1 MASGSSNTNLV
12 ATRYASAL
20 LDMAEEAKLTAQVEK
35 DMSELGA
42 MIGESADLR
51 VLIDNPL
58 VSRVQQMNGILSIAE
73 KAKLQQLTGNFLGV
87 LADNRRLNILPQI
100 IRKFAEE
107 CRRRRGE
114 VEAKVETAYAMSP
127 AQTDALQ
134 KELSKAMG
142 TNVTLDVSVNKDL
155 LGGMVVT
162 VGSRMIDDS
171 VRRKLERLQRTMSS
185 GSNENQTQLKE
196 VG

>member
-1 MASGSSNTNLV
+1 MASGSSNTSLV
-12 ATRYASAL
+12 ASRYASAL
-20 LDMAEEAKLTAQVEK
+20 LDMAEEAKLIDKVEK
-35 DMSELGA
+35 DMQELSA
-42 MIGESADLR
+42 MIAESDDLR
-51 VLIDNPL
+51 SLIENPL
-58 VSRVQQMNGILSIAE
+58 MNRGQQRDGILGIVE

-87 LADNRRLNILPQI
+87 VSDNRRLAALPQI
-100 IRKFAEE
+100 IKKFVEE
-107 CRRRRGE
+107 LRRRRGE
-114 VEAKVETAYAMSP
+114 VEAKVETAFALSP

-134 KELSKAMG
+134 KELTKAMG
-142 TNVTLDVSVNKDL
+142 TNVTLDVAVDEDL

>member
-1 MASGSSNTNLV
+1 MAGSPNSNQV
-12 ATRYASAL
+12 ASRYVSAL
-20 LDMAEEAKLTAQVEK
+20 LDMAEDARQTDKVEQ
-35 DMSELGA
+35 DLLQLDS
-42 MIGESADLR
+42 MIAESADLR
-51 VLIDNPL
+51 SLIKNPL
-58 VSRVQQMNGILSIAE
+58 ISSDQQLDGILALAE
-73 KAKLQQLTGNFLGV
+73 KAKFQQLTGNFLGV
-87 LADNRRLNILPQI
+87 VANNRRLPLLPQI
-100 IRKFAEE
+100 IRAFKAEL
-107 CRRRRGE
+107 RKRRGE
-114 VEAKVETAYAMSP
+114 VEARVESAFPMTP

-142 TNVTLDVSVNKDL
+142 VNVTLNVAVNKDL
-155 LGGMVVT
+155 LGGMIVT

>member
-1 MASGSSNTNLV
+1 MAGSSNTNLIAARYV
-12 ATRYASAL
+12 AAL
-20 LDMAEEAKLTAQVEK
+20 LDMAEDAKLIDKVEK
-35 DMSELGA
+35 DLQDLSA
-42 MIGESADLR
+42 MIENSADLQS
-51 VLIDNPL
+51 LISNPL
-58 VSRVQQMNGILSIAE
+58 ISRAQQKDGILTIAE
-73 KAKLQQLTGNFLGV
+73 KAKWQQLTGNFLGV
-87 LADNRRLNILPQI
+87 LADNRRLPALPHI
-100 IRKFAEE
+100 IKAFQDALRK
-107 CRRRRGE
+107 RRGE
-114 VEAKVETAYAMSP
+114 VEAKIETAFALTP

-142 TNVTLDVSVNKDL
+142 TNVTLDVAVNKDL

-185 GSNENQTQLKE
+185 GSNENQSHLKE

>member
-1 MASGSSNTNLV
+1 MAGSSNSNQV
-12 ATRYASAL
+12 ASRYVSAL
-20 LDMAEEAKLTAQVEK
+20 LDMAADAGQTEKVEK
-35 DMSELGA
+35 DLLELEA
-42 MIGESADLR
+42 MIAGSGDLQM
-51 VLIDNPL
+51 LIDNPL
-58 VSRVQQMNGILSIAE
+58 MNSAQQRAGILALAD
-73 KAKLQQLTGNFLGV
+73 KAKFQQLTGNFLGV
-87 LADNRRLNILPQI
+87 VANNRRLSLLPQI
-100 IRKFAEE
+100 IRTCKTEL
-107 CRRRRGE
+107 RKRRGE
-114 VEAKVETAYAMSP
+114 VEAKVESAFALTP

-142 TNVTLDVSVNKDL
+142 VNVTLNVEVNKDL
-155 LGGMVVT
+155 LGGMIVT

>member
-1 MASGSSNTNLV
+1 MASGSSSINMV
-12 ATRYASAL
+12 ASRYVSAL
-20 LDMAEEAKLTAQVEK
+20 VDMAEEAKIIDKIEK
-35 DMSELGA
+35 DLLDLSV
-42 MIGESADLR
+42 MIDASSDFQA
-51 VLIDNPL
+51 LIGNPL
-58 VSRVQQMNGILSIAE
+58 MKCEQQLDGIMAIAE

-87 LADNRRLNILPQI
+87 VAQNGRLALLPNIIEGFQEAL
-100 IRKFAEE
+100 RK
-107 CRRRRGE
+107 RRGE
-114 VEAKVETAYAMSP
+114 IEAKVETAYALTP

-134 KELSKAMG
+134 KELTKAMG
-142 TNVTLDVSVNKDL
+142 SNVTLNVSVNEGL

-171 VRRKLERLQRTMSS
+171 VRNKLERLQRTMSS